1 LFKGQFSYSI
11 DAKSRISIP
20 AKLRKHI
27 SPDANDSIVM
37 TKGLSKCIDLYPL
50 NEWQIIEDRLMQL
63 NQFQPNELRFIRMFV
78 QYATEDKMDS
88 QSRILIPQL
97 LIDYAQIEK
106 EVLIIG
112 ALRKIEVW
120 NPKIY
125 EDYLAQSPLT
135 YEEIAAKVM
144 AGG

>member
-1 LFKGQFSYSI
+1 LFKGQFTYSI

-20 AKLRKHI
+20 AKLRKHF
-27 SPDANDSIVM
+27 SPDANDSVVI
-37 TKGLSKCIDLYPL
+37 TKGLSKCIDIYPL
-50 NEWQIIEDRLMQL
+50 NEWQVIEGRLLKL
-63 NQFQPNELRFIRMFV
+63 NQFQPDELRFIRMFV

-88 QSRILIPQL
+88 QSRVLIPQL
-97 LIDYAQIEK
+97 LIDYAEIEK

-120 NPKIY
+120 NPKVY
-125 EDYLAQSPLT
+125 EEYLTQSPLT

>member
-1 LFKGQFSYSI
+1 MFKGQFKYSI

-27 SPDANDSIVM
+27 SADANDTVVM

-50 NEWQIIEDRLMQL
+50 NEWQVIEDRLMKL
-63 NQFQPNELRFIRMFV
+63 NQFQPDELRFIRMFV

-97 LIDYAQIEK
+97 LIDYAEIEK

-125 EDYLAQSPLT
+125 EDYLSQSPLT

>member
-1 LFKGQFSYSI
+1 MFKGQFTYSM

-27 SPDANDSIVM
+27 SPDANDSVVM

-50 NEWQIIEDRLMQL
+50 NEWQIIEDRLMKL
-63 NQFQPNELRFIRMFV
+63 NQFQPDELRFIRMFV

-125 EDYLAQSPLT
+125 EDYLSESPMT

>member
-1 LFKGQFSYSI
+1 MFKGQFTYSI
-11 DAKSRISIP
+11 DAKGRISIP

-27 SPDANDSIVM
+27 SADANDTIVI
-37 TKGLSKCIDLYPL
+37 TKGLSKCIDLYPQDEWLRIEEKLL
-50 NEWQIIEDRLMQL
+50 NL
-63 NQFQPNELRFIRMFV
+63 NQFQPDDARFLRMFV
-78 QYATEDKMDS
+78 QYANEDVMDS

-97 LIDYAQIEK
+97 LVDYAEIEK

-125 EDYLAQSPLT
+125 EEYLKQSPLT

-144 AGG
+144 SG

>member
-1 LFKGQFSYSI
+1 MFKGQYTYSI
-11 DAKSRISIP
+11 DSKSRISIP

-37 TKGLSKCIDLYPL
+37 TRGLSKCIDLYPS
-50 NEWQIIEDRLMQL
+50 NEWEVIEERLLKL
-63 NQFQPNELRFIRMFV
+63 NQFQPDDLRFIRMFV

-88 QSRILIPQL
+88 QSRILIPQS
-97 LIDYAQIEK
+97 LIDYAEIEN

-120 NPKIY
+120 NPKVY
-125 EDYLAQSPLT
+125 DNYLANSPMT